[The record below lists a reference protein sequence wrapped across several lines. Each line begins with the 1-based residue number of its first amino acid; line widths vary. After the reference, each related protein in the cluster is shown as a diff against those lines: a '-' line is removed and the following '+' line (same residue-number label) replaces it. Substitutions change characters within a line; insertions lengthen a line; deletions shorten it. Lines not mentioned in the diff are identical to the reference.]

1 LEDVLL
7 PVLSYAVALVVVL
20 VLDVELDELEV
31 LVLSDLD
38 EVFEVLLVL
47 EELSS

>member
-1 LEDVLL
+1 
-7 PVLSYAVALVVVL
+7 